1 MADTG
6 VFFDRPDSAS
16 IAQAV
21 RDLSDLP
28 WDSKSIADRASEFTE
43 LSFSIRLEAIV
54 QQTIARDA
62 A

>member
-21 RDLSDLP
+21 RELSDLP
-28 WDSKSIADRASEFTE
+28 WDSKSIADQASEFTE
-43 LSFSIRLEAIV
+43 LFFSIRLEAIV
-54 QQTIARDA
+54 LETNAKDA